1 MERKFKGVWIPAEV
15 WLNPALTATEKML
28 YAEIDSF
35 TGRGATFFKANETI
49 AKDMGVSASTVK
61 RSLSRLIHSG
71 LVVQLSYDG
80 RTRHLQSLDL
90 SDSINLN
97 HEIGQNDPSDRS
109 KENRL
114 IGQNDPI
121 SKQVKY
127 TRESTKE
134 KMALRLPDSFNND
147 EFKAAW
153 DTWKQYKK
161 EEHRFEYKSY
171 ISQDTTIHKL
181 HNDTEGSPKRAILA
195 IGNAIARGWK
205 GIFPQNSDTSE
216 REQPIDTTT
225 ALEWADK

>member
-121 SKQVKY
+121 SKQVKK
-127 TRESTKE
+127 TIESTIE
-134 KMALRLPDSFNND
+134 LQLPESFDID
-147 EFKAAW
+147 EFRDAW
-153 DTWKQYKK
+153 RTWKQYKK
-161 EEHRFEYKSY
+161 EEHRFNYKSS
-171 ISQDTTIHKL
+171 ISEETTIHKL